1 MALPIEYADYGLPR
15 SFGAEQKGI
24 RCKAGAAATTVI
36 DQKTHEKPIGPRPEK
51 GCVIAGNRVV
61 ISQETCR
68 RSAVTQFGV
77 KCAAGS
83 TQRVFAMAKARRG
96 FAVRSRHCV
105 GGFCLQPV
113 RAC

>member
-15 SFGAEQKGI
+15 LFGAEQKGI

-68 RSAVTQFGV
+68 ASAVTHFGE
-77 KCAAGS
+77 KCTAGLR
-83 TQRVFAMAKARRG
+83 RVFAMGKKRG
-96 FAVRSRHCV
+96 VVLLCAPGPASGALFAAGSGV
-105 GGFCLQPV
+105 
-113 RAC
+113 